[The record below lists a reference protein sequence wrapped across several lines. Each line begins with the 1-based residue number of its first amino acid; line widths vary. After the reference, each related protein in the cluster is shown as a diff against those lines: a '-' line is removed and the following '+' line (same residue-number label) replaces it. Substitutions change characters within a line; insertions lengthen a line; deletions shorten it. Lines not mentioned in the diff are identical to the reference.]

1 MVIMASSV
9 RYAELHLHLE
19 GTLDEITLHEIAP
32 HFPEAEIKRRYQF
45 TDFSGFLDSFK
56 FAAMQLRDAD
66 HYRLLARRC
75 FARLAGQGI
84 VYAELIHSAG
94 ICLWRGLDAR
104 MIAEALVDEGQR
116 APLQVRWVFDAVRQL
131 GADHILETAKFTA
144 QFRGTSVLAFGV
156 GGDERG
162 APAEALRPAFD
173 LAREQGFRLVPHAG
187 ETSNAQNVWDALSLG
202 SHRIGHGIRAIED
215 PALVAELSRRN
226 IPLEISLTSNVLTG
240 AVPSYEAHPAK
251 LLHDAGVPIILNTD
265 DPAFFKTT
273 LSREF
278 ELAQRLGFS
287 AQDLET
293 IRLNAFRFAF
303 GEPPLP

>member
-1 MVIMASSV
+1 MASSV

-19 GTLDEITLHEIAP
+19 GTLDEFTLQEIAP
-32 HFPEAEIKRRYQF
+32 QLSVAEISNCYQF
-45 TDFSGFLDSFK
+45 TDFAGFLDSFK
-56 FAAMQLRDAD
+56 FAAMQLRGPDQ
-66 HYRLLARRC
+66 YRLLARRC
-75 FARLAGQGI
+75 FERLAGQGI
-84 VYAELIHSAG
+84 VYAEIIHSVG

-104 MIAEALVDEGQR
+104 SIAEALIEEGQR
-116 APLQVRWVFDAVRQL
+116 APLKVRWVFDAVRQL
-131 GADHILETAKFTA
+131 GEEHILETARFTS
-144 QFRGTSVLAFGV
+144 QFRGSDVLAFGV

-162 APAEALRPAFD
+162 APVEALRPGFD

-215 PALVAELSRRN
+215 PALVAELCRLQ
-226 IPLEISLTSNVLTG
+226 IPLEISITSNVLTG
-240 AVPSYEAHPAK
+240 AVSSYAAHPAK
-251 LLHDAGVPIILNTD
+251 LLHDAGVPLILNTD

-278 ELAQRLGFS
+278 AHAQRLGFS
-287 AQDLET
+287 AHDLET

-303 GEPPLP
+303 GETPLP